1 MYYEK
6 EGNLIMEI
14 INKLWKLL
22 YSNLIYCSFNI
33 VHDFQ
38 NKICDK
44 NKIRKTIFNAFSKDS
59 MCFCVRN
66 DVRPSVY
73 LNVNKIEAS
82 YEKVVYTD
90 NFKCNDIL

>member
-1 MYYEK
+1 MLKTQDKKYIYLSFIVIYYEK

-44 NKIRKTIFNAFSKDS
+44 NKMEKTIF
-59 MCFCVRN
+59 
-66 DVRPSVY
+66 
-73 LNVNKIEAS
+73 
-82 YEKVVYTD
+82 
-90 NFKCNDIL
+90 